1 MKIAFKGKVIYT
13 DNLERDAKSPL
24 TFTEMIKNL
33 NENNKFDFLL
43 EEGTNETVL
52 TITRR
57 K

>member
-1 MKIAFKGKVIYT
+1 MSIAFKGKVIYT
-13 DNLERDAKSPL
+13 DNLERDAESPL